1 MSRHV
6 VVNFAI
12 LLQIGNVILQH
23 REPQLKTKL
32 SAIVRGPEFAQQVE
46 QWLNRWSQK
55 STAESDDWPAMK
67 INMADKHVATWLR
80 VMVTAERQREKW
92 RHEQARVSISTHHA
106 HDQ

>member
-46 QWLNRWSQK
+46 QWLNRWSQ
-55 STAESDDWPAMK
+55 
-67 INMADKHVATWLR
+67 ICRRAT
-80 VMVTAERQREKW
+80 EKKTCTPSW
-92 RHEQARVSISTHHA
+92 RSPRSEGQ
-106 HDQ
+106 Q